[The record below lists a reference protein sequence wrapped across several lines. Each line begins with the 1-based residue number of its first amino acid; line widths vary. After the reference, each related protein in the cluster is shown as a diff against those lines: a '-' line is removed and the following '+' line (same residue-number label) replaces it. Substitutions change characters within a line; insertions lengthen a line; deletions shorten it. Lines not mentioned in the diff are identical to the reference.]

1 MSVMML
7 TLRSCT
13 RAAATAGA
21 LLLSAGLAGGCASS
35 EDAPVGYVS
44 VGGAYAAMLAPDWTE
59 ITYEVPTSNA
69 GVRVFSLDGPRLNQL
84 YLAGDLPAGRPLL
97 NLSSR
102 PRPPEYERSVSPR
115 RQAVFL
121 TGTLTSMGYGDI
133 ALRPPQDAELAGYNA
148 SRFEFA
154 ARAPDG
160 LAVRGLMVM
169 ADGAQGLNA
178 VLFVAAEEHYAARLG
193 PEVTRLLTTARRT
206 F

>member
-1 MSVMML
+1 MH
-7 TLRSCT
+7 TLRRWT
-13 RAAATAGA
+13 RAAATAGG
-21 LLLSAGLAGGCASS
+21 LVLGAGLLAGCASS
-35 EDAPVGYVS
+35 VDAPTGFVS

-59 ITYEVPTSNA
+59 ITYEVPTSDA

-97 NLSSR
+97 NVSTR

-115 RQAVFL
+115 RQAVFV
-121 TGTLTSMGYGDI
+121 TGTLASMGYQDI
-133 ALRPPQDAELAGYNA
+133 ALRPPQNAELAGYNA

-154 ARAPDG
+154 ASTPDG

-178 VLFVAAEEHYAARLG
+178 VLFVAAQEHYAARLG